1 MKQKILSNIWLTDL
15 ELLIQSESES
25 EVAQSCLT
33 LRPVDCSPPSS
44 SVRGI
49 LQARILERVAMPP
62 PGDLPNP
69 GIEPASLPSAALA
82 GRLFAMSAT
91 RGNGPSQS
99 GRRVAPD
106 SLLEGPRVDPCHGQD
121 AEDAAAPANALA
133 RPGPSALERLP
144 APHKAPRGR
153 PGTLEREGTPGSGKE
168 LPGRFCRD
176 GAPPRDSRRG
186 GCNEADLNCV
196 DCKTATMRVIGD
208 IYESFTPWLQNGV
221 LVKHF
226 LSLEI
231 IKEMNHKLDYKL
243 IFTYFTKTHD
253 NKRVSGEH
261 VCKFMCNKKN

>member
-1 MKQKILSNIWLTDL
+1 M
-15 ELLIQSESES
+15 
-25 EVAQSCLT
+25 
-33 LRPVDCSPPSS
+33 PSS
-44 SVRGI
+44 RGSA
-49 LQARILERVAMPP
+49 Q
-62 PGDLPNP
+62 PGDRTRVSSICCTGRQAVCHERHQRERTISKRQAGGSGQP
-69 GIEPASLPSAALA
+69 A
-82 GRLFAMSAT
+82 GRPQGGPLSWAG
-91 RGNGPSQS
+91 RG
-99 GRRVAPD
+99 GRSRARKR
-106 SLLEGPRVDPCHGQD
+106 PRSSRAFC
-121 AEDAAAPANALA
+121 
-133 RPGPSALERLP
+133 LERLP
-144 APHKAPRGR
+144 APHKEPRGR

-186 GCNEADLNCV
+186 GCNKADLNCV

-261 VCKFMCNKKN
+261 LCKFMCNKKN